1 MNKEVIRMSEEFSGF
16 NIRLINKMAEYGV
29 SQADLC
35 RKTGLA
41 TSMISHYCTG
51 QRVPSVQVVAKI
63 AKALNTSIDYLAAGD
78 NCTNI
83 QDSPDGFSV
92 AEKTQPYKSGHK
104 RETEKDDKTLINN
117 YHALNTDGKVKLRSY
132 LEDLLCVDKYCKK
145 S

>member
-1 MNKEVIRMSEEFSGF
+1 MIDDFSGF
-16 NIRLINKMAEYGV
+16 SIRLIDKMAECGV

-51 QRVPSVQVVAKI
+51 QRVPSVQVAAKI
-63 AKALNTSIDYLAAGD
+63 AKALNTSIDYLATGD
-78 NCTNI
+78 NCANI

-92 AEKTQPYKSGHK
+92 AESSQPYKSGHK
-104 RETEKDDKTLINN
+104 LEIEKDDKTLINK
-117 YHALNTDGKVKLRSY
+117 YHALNTDGKDKLRSY
-132 LEDLLCVDKYCKK
+132 LEDLLCIDKYCKK